1 MKDLIV
7 SICIPTFNG
16 EKYLQEALDSVKA
29 QSYKNIEV
37 IISDDQSS
45 DSTWEI
51 CRKFKEE
58 VDFPVYL
65 YIHQP
70 KGIGANWNYC
80 IEQSNGSYIKLLFQ
94 DDILEKNCIETMM
107 SFLNENKL
115 DIVVS
120 KRSLID
126 KDSNFIKEGGWYTNF
141 KDLQTTAGITTSTF
155 TILSKTHLKHLKYK
169 RFSADNI
176 IGEPCVSL
184 FTKKLFK
191 KTGPFREDLKQI
203 LDYEYWLRVLIKFD
217 IGIIE
222 EKLVRFRY
230 HDQQTS
236 NINFIKNVSER
247 HIILDILIRNF
258 IFNLSVSQL
267 KSLLKE
273 RFPFVQSIASLR
285 YKFFP

>member
-1 MKDLIV
+1 MLV
-7 SICIPTFNG
+7 SICIPTYNG
-16 EKYLQEALDSVKA
+16 ENYLQEALNSVKS
-29 QSYKNIEV
+29 QTYKNIEV

-45 DSTWEI
+45 DATWEI
-51 CRKFKEE
+51 CKKFKEE

-65 YIHQP
+65 YIHQSQ
-70 KGIGANWNYC
+70 GIGANWNYC

-94 DDILEKNCIETMM
+94 DDILEKNCVETMM
-107 SFLNENKL
+107 NFLNAHKL
-115 DIVVS
+115 DIVFS

-126 KDSNFIKEGGWYTNF
+126 KDSNFITEGGWYTDF
-141 KDLQTTAGITTSTF
+141 KDLQTPAGITTSAF
-155 TILSKTHLKHLKYK
+155 TILSKKDLKNLKYK
-169 RFSADNI
+169 RFSSNNI

-184 FTKKLFK
+184 FTKELFK
-191 KTGPFREDLKQI
+191 KTGYFRKDLKQI
-203 LDYEYWLRVLIKFD
+203 LDYEYWLRVLINFE

-230 HDQQTS
+230 HDQQAS
-236 NINFIKNVSER
+236 NINFIKKVTER
-247 HIILDILIRNF
+247 HIILDILIRKF
-258 IFNLSVSQL
+258 IFNLSIPQL